1 MFHRTAEHSTPVDE
15 AWGLLYRLLM
25 PQRQRFL
32 AIATELGLHPAQQ
45 GALLQMD
52 PGAPLSMNELAT
64 LLHCD
69 SSNVT
74 GIVDRLEQRGLVER
88 RPYEGDRRVKHVVL
102 TAYGAQLR
110 DRVRKHMSEPPEV
123 LRRLAP
129 ADQQALRDILRR
141 ALAAQEAAN
150 RLVEG

>member
-1 MFHRTAEHSTPVDE
+1 MLAAAAEDSPVDE

-25 PQRQRFL
+25 PERRRFL
-32 AIATELGLHPAQQ
+32 VIATELGLHPAQQ
-45 GALLQMD
+45 GALLHMD
-52 PGAPLSMNELAT
+52 PGTPLPMSELAT

-102 TAYGAQLR
+102 TAYGAELR
-110 DRVRKHMSEPPEV
+110 DRVRAHMSEPPEV

-141 ALAAQEAAN
+141 ALAAQENSASTVAP
-150 RLVEG
+150 